1 MKDSTNLSIRSF
13 YELTSPFGFLE
24 LEITASAGAD
34 VYIDG
39 WLGAAIRNNLLYA
52 AENVCVAED
61 ISLRQLIDTL
71 ALNESHPLYNNMKG
85 GFPKGY
91 AISLLSHIDNVCK
104 RRLDKGEKIKFSV
117 LLFGHYARHS
127 FVFCEA
133 IKKMCGRGL
142 GNPLIPFALE
152 SILIKS
158 EVSLSQ
164 FMNQKKD
171 NAQKE
176 ITIQYVSPT
185 NLFAQSVKHEPG
197 VYTNRQ
203 HEFPG
208 FYQLVRSSAY
218 RIARLS
224 TLYIYP
230 QDAGYCDELE
240 KHIEPF
246 TQYAVSVLLSSAQL
260 TRIEMQSS
268 PKKDNPDRIQFAG
281 YTGKLTFT
289 GNFNYYLPLLLFA
302 QNIGTGSNTTYGLG
316 QFRIAE
322 PEKQT
327 KE

>member
-24 LEITASAGAD
+24 LEITVSACAN
-34 VYIDG
+34 VSVDG

-52 AENVCVAED
+52 AENTCVAEG
-61 ISLRQLIDTL
+61 ISLRQQIDTL
-71 ALNESHPLYNNMKG
+71 AFSELHPLYNNMKG

-91 AISLLSHIDNVCK
+91 AVSLSSHTDNVYKC
-104 RRLDKGEKIKFSV
+104 RLDKGEKIKFSF
-117 LLFGHYARHS
+117 LLFGHYTRYN

-133 IKKMCGRGL
+133 IKKMCERGL
-142 GNPLIPFALE
+142 GNPLTPFALE

-164 FMNQKKD
+164 LMNQKKGS
-171 NAQKE
+171 AQKE
-176 ITIQYVSPT
+176 IAIQYVTPT
-185 NLFAQSVKHEPG
+185 NLFSQSMKHEPG
-197 VYTNRQ
+197 VYINRQ

-230 QDAGYCDELE
+230 QDAGYYEELE

-246 TQYAVSVLLSSAQL
+246 AQYAVSVLLSSAQL
-260 TRIEMQSS
+260 KRIETQST

-289 GNFNYYLPLLLFA
+289 GNFNYYLPLLLFT
-302 QNIGTGSNTTYGLG
+302 QNIGVGSNTTYGLG
-316 QFRIAE
+316 QFRIVE
-322 PEKQT
+322 PEKQN
-327 KE
+327 KK

>member
-1 MKDSTNLSIRSF
+1 MKDDTRLSIRSF
-13 YELTSPFGFLE
+13 YELTNPLGFLE
-24 LEITASAGAD
+24 LEITISAGAD

-39 WLGAAIRNNLLYA
+39 WPGAAIRNNLLYA
-52 AENVCVAED
+52 AEDTRVAED
-61 ISLRQLIDTL
+61 LSLRQMIDRL
-71 ALNESHPLYNNMKG
+71 ALGESHPLYNNMKG

-91 AISLLSHIDNVCK
+91 AISLLSHTDNVYKC
-104 RRLDKGEKIKFSV
+104 RLGKGEKIKFSL
-117 LLFGHYARHS
+117 LLFGHYARYN

-133 IKKMCGRGL
+133 VKKMCERGL
-142 GNPLIPFALE
+142 GNPLIPFTLE

-171 NAQKE
+171 SAQKE
-176 ITIQYVSPT
+176 ITVQYITPT
-185 NLFAQSVKHEPG
+185 NLFSQSVKHEPG
-197 VYTNRQ
+197 VYINRQ

-208 FYQLVRSSAY
+208 FCQLVRSSAY

-230 QDAGYCDELE
+230 QDAGYYDELE

-246 TQYAVSVLLSSAQL
+246 SQYAVSVLLSSAQL
-260 TRIEMQSS
+260 KRTEMQST
-268 PKKDNPDRIQFAG
+268 PKKDKPDRIQFAG

-302 QNIGTGSNTTYGLG
+302 QHIGTGSNTTYGLG

-322 PEKQT
+322 PETQNK
-327 KE
+327 

>member
-1 MKDSTNLSIRSF
+1 MKDDTHLSIRSF
-13 YELTSPFGFLE
+13 YELTNPFGFLE
-24 LEITASAGAD
+24 LEITTSASD
-34 VYIDG
+34 PVSIDG
-39 WLGAAIRNNLLYA
+39 WLGAAIRNNFLYA
-52 AENVCVAED
+52 AENTRVAED
-61 ISLRQLIDTL
+61 VSLRQLIDTF
-71 ALNESHPLYNNMKG
+71 ALSESHPLYNNMKG

-91 AISLLSHIDNVCK
+91 AISLSSHTDNVYK
-104 RRLDKGEKIKFSV
+104 RRLDKGEKIRFSI
-117 LLFGHYARHS
+117 LLFGHYARYN
-127 FVFCEA
+127 FIICEA
-133 IKKMCGRGL
+133 IKKMCERGL
-142 GNPLIPFALE
+142 GTPLIPFTLE

-164 FMNQKKD
+164 FMNQKKGS
-171 NAQKE
+171 AQKE
-176 ITIQYVSPT
+176 ITIQYVTPT
-185 NLFAQSVKHEPG
+185 NLFSQSAKHEPG

-230 QDAGYCDELE
+230 QDIGYYDELE

-260 TRIEMQSS
+260 KRIETQST
-268 PKKDNPDRIQFAG
+268 PKKDTPDRIQFAG

-289 GNFNYYLPLLLFA
+289 GNFNYYLPLLIFT

-316 QFRIAE
+316 QFRIVE
-322 PEKQT
+322 PETQN